1 MNQIKCDPS
10 LRTIKSTP
18 LGCRVPTIF
27 QRRVTTCV
35 RLIAG
40 SPGAQNAWNVIDLT
54 GAQGTLWVCPPGTPR
69 CPSSNRPRKKLFLPA
84 ANAQK
89 WTVTRMLLGER
100 NGKHVS
106 LALRK
111 RRYLNV
117 QRHFTEIQEQPAP
130 GTREDPWAQLQI
142 TRRVLES
149 CFSTR

>member
-1 MNQIKCDPS
+1 MWSFAKNHKIHTLRLSCANHLSAQGHNLCAAHRWLSWSPERLECDRS
-10 LRTIKSTP
+10 DR
-18 LGCRVPTIF
+18 
-27 QRRVTTCV
+27 
-35 RLIAG
+35 
-40 SPGAQNAWNVIDLT
+40 SPGKYLS
-54 GAQGTLWVCPPGTPR
+54 LPPPGTPR
-69 CPSSNRPRKKLFLPA
+69 CPSSNRPRKKLFLPV

-130 GTREDPWAQLQI
+130 GTREDPWAQLQV

-149 CFSTR
+149 CFSTQ